1 MKAVMYG
8 AGNIGRGFIGALRS
22 QAGYHVSFIDVAEPV
37 IRALQENGRYP
48 VRYVS
53 TGGHEDVWV
62 ENVTAVD
69 GRNPDAVAQAIAEC
83 DIMATA
89 VGARVLEIIVPHI
102 VRGLRRRWESGRA
115 PLNILICENLMDAA
129 DVLRGMI
136 IRLLTEQ
143 EAAIFSETVGLVE
156 TSIGRMVPVQTEAM
170 KDGEPLRVC
179 VERYGFLPVDR
190 DAFRSP
196 VPAIPNLYPASPFDF
211 FVRRK
216 LDLHNM
222 AHAVCAYL
230 GGYAGKAY
238 IWEAIEDPDVFIIV
252 QNAMLESAAALAK
265 QYDVPLSGL
274 LTHADDLLCRF
285 RNRALMDT
293 CARVGGDPVRK
304 LGANDRLIGTMQMIA
319 GSGGIPVW
327 TPIGAAGAL
336 YRYLQESGVEQTDE
350 NALSALASLAGL
362 TAEHPHTEPV
372 LAMYRLFRRG
382 ESPAAMR
389 RAALER
395 KEAFAG
401 NIL

>member
-8 AGNIGRGFIGALRS
+8 AGNIGRGFIGALLS

-48 VRYVS
+48 VRYVF

-69 GRNPDAVAQAIAEC
+69 GRDPDAVAQAIAEC

-89 VGARVLEIIVPHI
+89 VGARVLEVIVPHI
-102 VRGLRRRWESGRA
+102 VRGLRRRWESSRA
-115 PLNILICENLMDAA
+115 PMNILICENLMDAA
-129 DVLRGMI
+129 DVLRKMI
-136 IRLLTEQ
+136 VSLLTEQ
-143 EAAIFSETVGLVE
+143 EAAVFSETVGLVE

-190 DAFRSP
+190 DAFRGP
-196 VPAIPNLYPASPFDF
+196 VPEIPNLHPASPFDF

-216 LDLHNM
+216 LYLHNM

-230 GGYAGKAY
+230 GGYTGKAY

-265 QYDVPLSGL
+265 QYDVPLAGL
-274 LTHADDLLCRF
+274 MTHIDDLLCRF

-304 LGANDRLIGTMQMIA
+304 LGASDRLTGTMRMIA
-319 GSGGIPVW
+319 DQGSVPVW

-336 YRYLQESGVEQTDE
+336 YRYLQESGMEQTDG
-350 NALSALASLAGL
+350 NALSALAALARL
-362 TAEHPHTEPV
+362 AADHPHTESV
-372 LAMYRLFRRG
+372 LAMYRLFRQG
-382 ESPAAMR
+382 EAPAAMR
-389 RAALER
+389 RAAMER
-395 KEAFAG
+395 KEALTG
-401 NIL
+401 SIL

>member
-8 AGNIGRGFIGALRS
+8 AGNIGRGFIGALLS

-143 EAAIFSETVGLVE
+143 EAAIFKVIIETIFGL
-156 TSIGRMVPVQTEAM
+156 
-170 KDGEPLRVC
+170 
-179 VERYGFLPVDR
+179 
-190 DAFRSP
+190 
-196 VPAIPNLYPASPFDF
+196 
-211 FVRRK
+211 
-216 LDLHNM
+216 
-222 AHAVCAYL
+222 
-230 GGYAGKAY
+230 AG
-238 IWEAIEDPDVFIIV
+238 I
-252 QNAMLESAAALAK
+252 AALVLFAHK
-265 QYDVPLSGL
+265 GAVSGWVM
-274 LTHADDLLCRF
+274 H
-285 RNRALMDT
+285 
-293 CARVGGDPVRK
+293 V
-304 LGANDRLIGTMQMIA
+304 GTM
-319 GSGGIPVW
+319 
-327 TPIGAAGAL
+327 
-336 YRYLQESGVEQTDE
+336 
-350 NALSALASLAGL
+350 ALAGWLGY
-362 TAEHPHTEPV
+362 E
-372 LAMYRLFRRG
+372 FG
-382 ESPAAMR
+382 
-389 RAALER
+389 RAVRA
-395 KEAFAG
+395 
-401 NIL
+401 

>member
-8 AGNIGRGFIGALRS
+8 AGNIGRGFIGALLS

-102 VRGLRRRWESGRA
+102 IRGLRRRWESGRA

-129 DVLRGMI
+129 DVFRGMI
-136 IRLLTEQ
+136 VSLLTEQ
-143 EAAIFSETVGLVE
+143 EAVIFSETVGLVE

-190 DAFRSP
+190 DAFRGP

-216 LDLHNM
+216 LYLHNM

-238 IWEAIEDPDVFIIV
+238 VWEAIEDPDVFIIV

-382 ESPAAMR
+382 ESPATMR
-389 RAALER
+389 RAAMER
-395 KEAFAG
+395 KEAFAR